1 MISSGLQ
8 ATHAVRLA
16 SGTSPVGHIMQV
28 VWVESGTSPADGQ
41 ALHEPLLAI
50 SSGLQA
56 THAVRF
62 DITSGTSPTEQSWQV
77 SALVIWFAVQASVKS
92 MLKLKNHIEYN
103 RVLHA
108 II

>member
-1 MISSGLQ
+1 MPLLVISSGLQ

-16 SGTSPVGHIMQV
+16 SGTFPVGHIMQV

-41 ALHEPLLAI
+41 AIHEPLLVI

-62 DITSGTSPTEQSWQV
+62 DITSGTSPAEQSWQM
-77 SALVIWFAVQASVKS
+77 SALVIWFTVQASVKV
-92 MLKLKNHIEYN
+92 KLELEN
-103 RVLHA
+103 
-108 II
+108 